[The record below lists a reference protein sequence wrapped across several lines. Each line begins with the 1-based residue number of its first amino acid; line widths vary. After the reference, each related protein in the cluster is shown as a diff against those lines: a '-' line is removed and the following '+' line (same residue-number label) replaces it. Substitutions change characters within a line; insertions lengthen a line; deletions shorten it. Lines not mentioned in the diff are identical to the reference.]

1 MKLLKVPCCC
11 LCFLL
16 IFTWAHGQQQHLIIG
31 RTTGELLL
39 KGEKIRVF
47 GFTNT
52 LSGQVTLP
60 GTSIEVMTGDSVLID
75 FWNISQG
82 NPHVIFMD
90 SIPLVRTTSDG
101 VLAEEQAVYHMDH
114 GYYHFIAPAPGTY
127 LYYCSENFP
136 FNLRAGMFGVM
147 IVRPKAAPQEEGQ
160 EFLWCSFEMDPV
172 WQELAL
178 LEAENPP
185 QPNERPI
192 YQPQH
197 FLLNGKPFKETE
209 PMALSE
215 GKNNAPIL
223 IRLVNAGH
231 WQQEINFPK
240 GHRLQLLD
248 ERKTLFKTKHQQ
260 QLVLAPRE
268 TCELLLELPLVK
280 KKRRIKY
287 IFRDPETGRMKH
299 RAFLPIY

>member
-178 LEAENPP
+178 LEAENTP

-240 GHRLQLLD
+240 GLRLQLLD